1 MIHLDKISID
11 ASTKCQLKCPE
22 CSTTKGII
30 KNGIVGSGFLKFENY
45 KNIVE
50 QNPDIKQIELS
61 NWGEIFLNPE
71 IELIIEYSYSKGIK
85 LTAGNGTNFN
95 KIENRT
101 LESLVKYKFGYLN
114 ISIDGATQETYSK
127 YRIGGNFEQ
136 VISNIR
142 SLNCYKSQYKSQ
154 FPQLSWQF
162 IIFGHNEYELPKIKA
177 LCRELNMVFYPKLN
191 HSAFSP
197 VVDKEFVRK
206 ECGFGVATRE
216 EYKEKHKKQ
225 YKRPCCQLWYSPQI
239 NWDGKLLGC
248 CVNKWVSFGNVFE
261 NGLSNCLN
269 SNLYKRTISVL
280 EGKDLI
286 SDDLPCFHCATF
298 KQVQENPI
306 SENEL
311 GEYASFIHPAEK
323 QDFLMK

>member
-1 MIHLDKISID
+1 MIVIQNISID
-11 ASTKCQLKCPE
+11 ASSVCQLRCPE

-30 KNGIVGSGFLKFENY
+30 KNGIIGSGFLKFENF
-45 KNIVE
+45 KTIIE

-71 IELIIEYSYSKGIK
+71 IDLIIEYSNSKRIK

-95 KIENRT
+95 KINEST
-101 LESLVKYKFGYLN
+101 LESLVKYRFGYLN

-142 SLNCYKSQYKSQ
+142 RLNYYKSIFNSQ
-154 FPQLSWQF
+154 LPKLSWQF
-162 IIFGHNEYELPKIKA
+162 IIFGHNERELPAIKE
-177 LCRELNMVFYPKLN
+177 LCQELNMVFYPKLN
-191 HSAFSP
+191 HSTFSP
-197 VVDKEFVRK
+197 IVDKEFVRK
-206 ECGFGVATRE
+206 ESGLGVATRE
-216 EYKEKHKKQ
+216 EYKVKYKKQ

-248 CVNKWVSFGNVFE
+248 CVNKWISFGNVFDK
-261 NGLSNCLN
+261 GLSNCLN

-280 EGKDLI
+280 EGKNKI
-286 SDDLPCFHCATF
+286 TDDIPCFHCATF
-298 KQVQENPI
+298 KHVQENPI
-306 SENEL
+306 SYHEL
-311 GEYASFIHPAEK
+311 SEYTSFIHPAEM
-323 QDFLMK
+323 QGNI

>member
-1 MIHLDKISID
+1 MIQLNKISID

-22 CSTTKGII
+22 CPTSRGIM
-30 KNGIVGSGFLKFENY
+30 KNGIIGSGFLSLNNF
-45 KNIVE
+45 KNIVDH
-50 QNPDIKQIELS
+50 NPCIIEIELS

-71 IELIIEYSYSKGIK
+71 IELIIKYSFLKGIK

-95 KIENRT
+95 KVDEST

-114 ISIDGATQETYSK
+114 ISIDGATEVTYSK

-142 SLNCYKSQYKSQ
+142 RLNYYKSKYKSQYPK
-154 FPQLSWQF
+154 LSWQF
-162 IIFGHNEYELPKIKA
+162 IIFGHNEHEIPKIKE
-177 LCRELNMVFYPKLN
+177 LCHELNMVFNPKLN
-191 HSAFSP
+191 YSAFSP
-197 VVDKEFVRK
+197 VVNKEFVRK
-206 ECGFGVATRE
+206 ESGLGVATRE
-216 EYKEKHKKQ
+216 EYKEKYKKL
-225 YKRPCCQLWYSPQI
+225 YKRPCYQFWYSPQI

-248 CVNKWVSFGNVFE
+248 CVNKWISLGNVFE

-269 SNLYKRTISVL
+269 GNLYKRTFSVL

-298 KQVQENPI
+298 MQVQEIPI
-306 SENEL
+306 SDQEL
-311 GEYASFIHPAEK
+311 REFASYG
-323 QDFLMK
+323 QV